1 MSPVGTGI
9 VEEEDGCGGKVEELE
24 GSGTTELLLGAG
36 GITLDAE
43 VGAGVEMLLEAG
55 GTTLVSEVGA
65 GVEMLEETGIS
76 LVWEVGS
83 GSLLD
88 EVPALVGAAPEED
101 APAEGEDIS
110 EVKELE
116 LFFLGF
122 FLGVVVQPL
131 IVRASKLSK
140 IPEIFLR
147 I

>member
-9 VEEEDGCGGKVEELE
+9 VEEEDGCGGKVAELD
-24 GSGTTELLLGAG
+24 GSGGTTELLLLGAG
-36 GITLDAE
+36 GVTLVTE
-43 VGAGVEMLLEAG
+43 VGAGVELLEAG
-55 GTTLVSEVGA
+55 GSSLVLEVG
-65 GVEMLEETGIS
+65 T
-76 LVWEVGS
+76 

-88 EVPALVGAAPEED
+88 EVPALVGETPEED
-101 APAEGEDIS
+101 TPAEDEDIS

-122 FLGVVVQPL
+122 FFGVVVQPL
-131 IVRASKLSK
+131 IVRASKLNK